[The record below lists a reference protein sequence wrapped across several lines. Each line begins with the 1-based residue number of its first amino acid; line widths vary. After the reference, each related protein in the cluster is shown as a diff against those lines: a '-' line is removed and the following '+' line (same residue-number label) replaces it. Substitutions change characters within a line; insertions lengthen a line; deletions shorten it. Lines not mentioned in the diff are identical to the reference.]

1 MLGVL
6 TDRCTLWLLACMGGF
21 VDTSTFLGADG
32 LFSAHVTGNFVVF
45 AAHYFS
51 GNSEGNSMKLLTFPA
66 FAIGVLIVAY
76 LDRKKVLNMRRSLML
91 ISTLLL
97 AGVLG
102 TRYFAKTDFFFFSVL
117 IFVVAMGIQN
127 AAHKIYLK
135 GTPTSTV
142 MTGNVTQFF
151 LDVFSPAKSAI
162 YFTTIE
168 MVIAFFLGCSAGAIL
183 TTQFGLTAILLPAL
197 LAIILTFT
205 QRK

>member
-6 TDRCTLWLLACMGGF
+6 TDKCNLWLLAFMAGF
-21 VDTSTFLGADG
+21 VDTATFLGADE

-45 AAHYFS
+45 AANGGS
-51 GNSEGNSMKLLTFPA
+51 KKLLTFPA
-66 FAIGVLIVAY
+66 FAIGVLIVAFFESKKM
-76 LDRKKVLNMRRSLML
+76 LDMRKSLML
-91 ISTLLL
+91 ISGLLIT
-97 AGVLG
+97 GVAG
-102 TRYFAKTDFFFFSVL
+102 TRYFGQGDFFFFSVL

-162 YFTTIE
+162 YFSTIQ
-168 MVIAFFLGCSAGAIL
+168 MVIAFFLGCLSGAYL
-183 TTQFGLTAILLPAL
+183 TNHFGLTSILTPACLAILLIFL
-197 LAIILTFT
+197 